1 MIGYYLW
8 LKLKLVFSPRNNIWG
23 FVGLVLLIPLAI
35 LYGQGIATLI
45 DGRFVEFTKIVRS
58 VFKMGLLGFIA
69 VITFVRGFF
78 PSYKPIRSHF
88 KSFHPIPLV
97 SRFMLNILGDL
108 ICGYFII
115 MSTFVVAFFFFSNT
129 VALEYLLY
137 LVLVLIGAHILRRFF
152 QTLFENKVKFNRQ
165 SFLLLFT
172 CISLFLLSAGLL
184 FFFERFAFWGIISC
198 FLFLSFGDFVLEE
211 LCPKER
217 MGSKSTGKT
226 NRNPTIDLLWQN
238 QTVRTT
244 LIVAVFFKVLIL
256 SLDLII
262 YSKMGAHLANNVF
275 LIFLFIS
282 PLILFTYLFN
292 NSWGFFRNYWIITD
306 RSLSTG
312 QGLFNIYLKI
322 LWLPLAV
329 DVIISMTY
337 LAFGPSNL
345 ILPGISM
352 YVASLFLLTV
362 GGFFW
367 SIQAPVQVEKAFAFK
382 VNTSTFGSVVSI
394 GIVSSFLTLFI
405 SEWFYLL
412 VPIYIILSLIMLKW
426 VFNNYPSKQE
436 NIYSELYK

>member
-23 FVGLVLLIPLAI
+23 FVGFVLLVPLAI
-35 LYGQGIATLI
+35 LYGKGIATLI
-45 DGRFVEFTKIVRS
+45 DGGFGEFTKTVIS

-88 KSFHPIPLV
+88 KSFHPIPPVL
-97 SRFMLNILGDL
+97 RFMLNILSDL
-108 ICGYFII
+108 ISGYFII
-115 MSTFVVAFFFFSNT
+115 LGTFVVAFFSFSTT
-129 VALEYLLY
+129 VVLEYLVY
-137 LVLVLIGAHILRRFF
+137 LVLALIGAHVLRRFF

-165 SFLLLFT
+165 SFFLLFT

-184 FFFERFAFWGIISC
+184 FFERFVFWGIISC
-198 FLFLSFGDFVLEE
+198 FFSLLFGDFVLEE
-211 LCPKER
+211 LSSKER
-217 MGSKSTGKT
+217 MGSKPKGETS
-226 NRNPTIDLLWQN
+226 RNPTIDLLWQN
-238 QTVRTT
+238 KKVRTT
-244 LIVAVFFKVLIL
+244 LIVAVIFKVLIL
-256 SLDLII
+256 SSDLII

-312 QGLFNIYLKI
+312 QDLFNIYLKI

-337 LAFGPSNL
+337 LVFGPSNL
-345 ILPGISM
+345 ILPGVGM
-352 YVASLFLLTV
+352 YVASLFLLSV

-382 VNTSTFGSVVSI
+382 VNTTTFGSIVSI
-394 GIVSSFLTLFI
+394 GIVSSFFTLFI

-412 VPIYIILSLIMLKW
+412 VPIYIILSLIMLRW
-426 VFNNYPSKQE
+426 VFNNYPSKRE
-436 NIYSELYK
+436 KIYSELYK